1 MAGGRFR
8 VAAASCQG
16 PNDPAFRVRL
26 EIPGRALAAHGIALE
41 LMPLFSEAE
50 AGRFRS
56 EGPVAK
62 AAVLMRARRRLLR
75 ELRELDEEL
84 ETMVV
89 QRHVDLSPLPTLER
103 AAADR
108 RLVYDVDD
116 AIWLSGRVTGG
127 SRLSFAKG
135 AERKVRW
142 LAERAE
148 HVIAGNDYLAEY
160 LDTYSHA
167 VTVVPSLIDTDG
179 YTVRRHEQSET
190 VTLGWI
196 GSETTAPYLRR
207 LTPVLERVA
216 TNSMRPVRLLVVG
229 GAAPR
234 PEGVLVEERIWSP
247 DSERGALAEM
257 DIGLMPLDDTL
268 WSRGKCAY
276 KALQYMAAGIPSVVD
291 DVGISAATVDGAGHV
306 ARDENQWLE
315 GLVALA
321 DDAGFRARLGE
332 IGRQRIEDDFSV
344 RRWLPT
350 IEAIL
355 VGN

>member
-1 MAGGRFR
+1 M
-8 VAAASCQG
+8 
-16 PNDPAFRVRL
+16 
-26 EIPGRALAAHGIALE
+26 
-41 LMPLFSEAE
+41 
-50 AGRFRS
+50 
-56 EGPVAK
+56 
-62 AAVLMRARRRLLR
+62 
-75 ELRELDEEL
+75 
-84 ETMVV
+84 
-89 QRHVDLSPLPTLER
+89 
-103 AAADR
+103 
-108 RLVYDVDD
+108 
-116 AIWLSGRVTGG
+116 
-127 SRLSFAKG
+127 SFAKG